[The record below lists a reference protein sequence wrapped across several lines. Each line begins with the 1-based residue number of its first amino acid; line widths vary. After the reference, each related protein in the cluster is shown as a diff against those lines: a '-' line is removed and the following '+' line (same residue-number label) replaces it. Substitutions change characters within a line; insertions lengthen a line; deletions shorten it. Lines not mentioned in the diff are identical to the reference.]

1 MAVVVFGCDVAV
13 TLAIYFTFLVKFRET
28 SDIFGLSLEMKRVGA
43 FYLVA
48 LSELAHPARV
58 CGAAEKPVHIAR
70 NGTPVPPHISPLH
83 CDIFNRES

>member
-1 MAVVVFGCDVAV
+1 MAVVVFGCDVVV

-58 CGAAEKPVHIAR
+58 WGSRKPIRIAR
-70 NGTPVPPHISPLH
+70 NGTPLPPHVNALH